1 MIKIFKFLLLFV
13 ALGFIWTN
21 SFSFDLT
28 EIFNDKQYKH
38 AKAHACGDLNRIGI
52 IYCFD
57 ESNPNY
63 MTIPLYENPNEKKI
77 FIRIKDK
84 GDGLSILV
92 FEDQVNKSQEGLS
105 KVRIINKGYDGWI
118 DTGLIQFD

>member
-1 MIKIFKFLLLFV
+1 MIKIFKILLLFV

-21 SFSFDLT
+21 SIHFELT
-28 EIFNDKQYKH
+28 GVFNDKQYKH
-38 AKAHACGDLNRIGI
+38 ARVHACSNLENIGI

-57 ESNPNY
+57 ESNPNH
-63 MTIPLYENPNEKKI
+63 MTIPLYESFNKNKT
-77 FIRIKDK
+77 FIRLKDK

-92 FEDQVNKSQEGLS
+92 FEEKVNKYQESLS
-105 KVRIINKGYDGWI
+105 KVRIINRGYDGWI